1 MTSYRIYKSTTGVE
15 YNFYV
20 GVDGKEEFVS
30 FSGPGA
36 VVFVED
42 PKLAEAIEESDL
54 FKKRKIILVSVV
66 GDSGDP
72 INENKAAERIG
83 DEFPEVKNMIDAIE
97 VLTTKYGVNES
108 DIGRKAQ
115 VLAKAEELGVIFPN
129 YK

>member
-20 GVDGKEEFVS
+20 GVDSKEEFVS

-54 FKKRKIILVSVV
+54 FKKRKIVLVSVV
-66 GDSGDP
+66 GDSID
-72 INENKAAERIG
+72 ENKAAERIG

>member
-54 FKKRKIILVSVV
+54 FKKRKIVLVSVV
-66 GDSGDP
+66 GDSID
-72 INENKAAERIG
+72 ENKAAERIG

>member
-54 FKKRKIILVSVV
+54 FKKRKIVLVSVV
-66 GDSGDP
+66 GDSID
-72 INENKAAERIG
+72 ENKAAERIG

-115 VLAKAEELGVIFPN
+115 VLAKAEELGVRFPN